1 MIDESHVRELLALPD
16 DGAAL
21 VLMEGRAHVVRPDR
35 LASARCEGAAVLL
48 TRGDLV
54 DRIGTPSPSDHQVRE
69 LAATLRTMA
78 GELGA

>member
-1 MIDESHVRELLALPD
+1 MIDQSHVRDLLAMPD
-16 DGAAL
+16 DDAAL
-21 VLMEGRAHVVRPDR
+21 VLMEGRAHVVDPPR
-35 LASARCEGAAVLL
+35 LASEAYRGAAVLL

-54 DRIGTPSPSDHQVRE
+54 GRLGTASPQDHQVRE